1 MYILFLFKPLNL
13 GYLFII
19 ISQSYSLFTH
29 NIGQY
34 YLIFSWN
41 KFFVLIPTLDILCIV
56 KKLFYCYSWW
66 ISSHSLWYASHNMI
80 QKSWTKVNSI
90 WSQLHYKY
98 VTINV
103 QVKISLNNALQS
115 ICNWNWPW
123 QYVTIDVQLKIDLY
137 DTLKSMCKW
146 KWAFMIHYVPHTS
159 WSAFNSSRNKNTV

>member
-13 GYLFII
+13 GYLFMI

-66 ISSHSLWYASHNMI
+66 ISSHSLWYALHNMI

-103 QVKISLNNALQS
+103 QVKISLNNILQS
-115 ICNWNWPW
+115 IC
-123 QYVTIDVQLKIDLY
+123 
-137 DTLKSMCKW
+137 KW
-146 KWAFMIHYVPHTS
+146 KLALTMHYSPFSSRIGLDNMLQLMCNWKLTFMIHQNPYASENGPLWYIMFHI
-159 WSAFNSSRNKNTV
+159 